1 MMARAIQSINVK
13 TSREITPPRNGL
25 DHQNELEKHDKE
37 DLIKQVYRLEKQRP
51 ANGIVVPPLPID
63 WAALFFQMTLQLTLI
78 EVAPL
83 NCRHELQV
91 PDIGVQH
98 ADLQKGLD
106 GLPAHSQVE
115 TVPR

>member
-51 ANGIVVPPLPID
+51 ANGIVVPPPSLS
-63 WAALFFQMTLQLTLI
+63 
-78 EVAPL
+78 
-83 NCRHELQV
+83 
-91 PDIGVQH
+91 IGQPCSF
-98 ADLQKGLD
+98 K
-106 GLPAHSQVE
+106 
-115 TVPR
+115 